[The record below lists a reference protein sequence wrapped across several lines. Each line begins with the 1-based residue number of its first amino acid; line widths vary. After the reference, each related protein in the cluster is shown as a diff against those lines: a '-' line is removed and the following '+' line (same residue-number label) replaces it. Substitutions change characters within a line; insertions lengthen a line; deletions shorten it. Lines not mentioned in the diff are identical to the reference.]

1 MNNNYFFLVDKASK
15 ELIDNTLNFNHSF
28 KMDFY
33 EKYSK
38 CDSIKHIKDD
48 KLKLRK

>member
-1 MNNNYFFLVDKASK
+1 MNNNSKFSVEEASK
-15 ELIDNTLNFNHSF
+15 TFINNTLNFNQSF

-38 CDSIKHIKDD
+38 YDSIKHIKDD
-48 KLKLRK
+48 KLKLLK